1 RADNRLRFG
10 SIVSSPR
17 PASGSPM
24 TPWTTTSLPSSSTPA
39 ASQPRTLGNSSAR
52 RPPPRRLQTSCW
64 FNAAAFTCTRAQPSG
79 GNGFRTSPT
88 LRPVS
93 GSLESKDVT
102 LTASMKPTVRR
113 PQAGTRRRR
122 AARHQLSY
130 PDLYRLAPGRHL
142 TCWKDAPSMMCVRS
156 GDPRPD
162 IAGTRS
168 RIGCRKAGHYLED
181 LLTALR
187 LRPRTQAAGVVA
199 IATVLALSGCAS
211 KKSTTATSPT
221 SAAPSAAASAAP
233 STAAAPSAAAS
244 SAADPASLL
253 PAAIKT
259 AGALN
264 IAPDASYAPN
274 EYFDTDGKTIIGL
287 DVDLGNAIAAKLGLK
302 ANFQN
307 VTFAAIIPAL
317 AASKYDLS
325 LSSFTDT
332 KAREATVDF
341 VDYFNAGESLMVL
354 AGNPKGVTGPDL
366 SLCGL
371 TIAVEK
377 GTTEESEI

>member
-1 RADNRLRFG
+1 
-10 SIVSSPR
+10 V
-17 PASGSPM
+17 
-24 TPWTTTSLPSSSTPA
+24 TS
-39 ASQPRTLGNSSAR
+39 
-52 RPPPRRLQTSCW
+52 
-64 FNAAAFTCTRAQPSG
+64 
-79 GNGFRTSPT
+79 
-88 LRPVS
+88 
-93 GSLESKDVT
+93 
-102 LTASMKPTVRR
+102 
-113 PQAGTRRRR
+113 
-122 AARHQLSY
+122 
-130 PDLYRLAPGRHL
+130 
-142 TCWKDAPSMMCVRS
+142 
-156 GDPRPD
+156 
-162 IAGTRS
+162 
-168 RIGCRKAGHYLED
+168 
-181 LLTALR
+181 LR
-187 LRPRTQAAGVVA
+187 LRPRTQAAGILA
-199 IATVLALSGCAS
+199 IATILALSGCSS

-233 STAAAPSAAAS
+233 STAASAVAPSAAAS

-259 AGALN
+259 AGVLN
-264 IAPDASYAPN
+264 IATDASYAPN

-307 VTFAAIIPAL
+307 VTFDAIIPAL
-317 AASKYDLS
+317 AAGKYDLS

-377 GTTEESEI
+377 GTTEESEIPALSKKCTDAGKKAITGLSSDDQNGANLALTSGRADVGSADSPIAAYAVKQLAGKIQLAGQIYETAPYGIAIPKTPGLAPAIKAALAAMIADGSYKTVLDKWGDDPGAITTPVINGATS